1 MKNIAEKIRKYAKPY
16 LLLILLIAV
25 QLIYTSFCFVTK
37 KQGCH
42 SDEIWSYGLA
52 NSYYQPFIYMKDGV
66 FIDDMTVDDVINYNE
81 WESGEVF
88 KDYITVQPGER
99 FAYGSVY
106 HNQTLDHHPPLYYML
121 LHTVCSFFPNSFSLY
136 YSFFLNCIFLIV
148 TQVFLYKLSKLILK
162 SEYAA
167 LLPCILYGAGT
178 GALSTFVFLRQY
190 SLLTALGVMYTY
202 FSAKLYLSENF
213 DLKKHLAP
221 VLITSFLMFMTH
233 YNGIAYVGIFTAC
246 MCVYLL
252 CKKKIKKLFIYGGSQ
267 LAALGLFFAVY
278 PAGWK
283 QIMGSGCYGE
293 KAFSFSEQM
302 RIFLNYVSKYNLGF
316 FVSLYKSSAYSY
328 VIAIIIL
335 LFGLLIPLSFLF
347 RKEPWFIKIRTH
359 FISILKT
366 CFTKTIVWIKKAD
379 FIPVFIF
386 ISSIAVIIAANK
398 TVDIT
403 EMKVYSM
410 RYIFITFPL
419 FVVTAVSL
427 VYFIIKKIPRINKNS
442 FIFTL
447 VVVICAVIRVNSI
460 SECEF
465 YFQSSNGKCDIANLV
480 SNKNCLVVSNIDEK
494 QVWRITHFTRYIYD
508 AKNVFHT
515 SSAVL
520 SSNMQKINSL
530 DEKVDYIFIISTSC
544 DIPEEKKN
552 EYLKSLSNQN
562 YNKNNSEEND
572 NSSIVVDKNVS
583 EKIESKYIDCTQDVE
598 ELLGNDYRIVCT
610 MNING
615 GEYFLL
621 EHE

>member
-16 LLLILLIAV
+16 MLLILLIAV

-246 MCVYLL
+246 MCIYLL

-267 LAALGLFFAVY
+267 LATLGLFFAVY

-302 RIFLNYVSKYNLGF
+302 RVFLNYVSKYNLGF

-335 LFGLLIPLSFLF
+335 FFGLMIPLSFLF
-347 RKEPWFIKIRTH
+347 RKEPWFIELRSR
-359 FISILKT
+359 FISTIKT
-366 CFTKTIVWIKKAD
+366 CFTKTREWIKKAD

-398 TVDIT
+398 TVDII

-410 RYIFITFPL
+410 RYIFMTFPL

-447 VVVICAVIRVNSI
+447 AIVICAVIRVNSI

-572 NSSIVVDKNVS
+572 NSSIVVDKDVS
-583 EKIESKYIDCTQDVE
+583 EKIESKYINCTQDVE

>member
-246 MCVYLL
+246 MCIYLL

-267 LAALGLFFAVY
+267 LATLGLFFAVY

-302 RIFLNYVSKYNLGF
+302 RVFLNYVSKYNLGF

-335 LFGLLIPLSFLF
+335 FFGLMIPLSFLF
-347 RKEPWFIKIRTH
+347 RKEPWFIELRSR
-359 FISILKT
+359 FISTIKT
-366 CFTKTIVWIKKAD
+366 CFTKTREWIKKAD

-398 TVDIT
+398 TVDII

-410 RYIFITFPL
+410 RYIFMTFPL

-447 VVVICAVIRVNSI
+447 AIVICAVIRVNSI

-572 NSSIVVDKNVS
+572 NSSIVVDKDVS
-583 EKIESKYIDCTQDVE
+583 EKIESKYINCTQDVE

>member
-16 LLLILLIAV
+16 MLLILLIAV

-246 MCVYLL
+246 MCIYLL

-267 LAALGLFFAVY
+267 LATLGLFFAVY

-302 RIFLNYVSKYNLGF
+302 RVFLNYVSKYNLGF

-335 LFGLLIPLSFLF
+335 FFGLMIPLSFLF
-347 RKEPWFIKIRTH
+347 RKEPWFIELRSR
-359 FISILKT
+359 FISTIKT
-366 CFTKTIVWIKKAD
+366 CFTKTREWIKKAD

-398 TVDIT
+398 TVDII

-410 RYIFITFPL
+410 RYIFMTFPL

-447 VVVICAVIRVNSI
+447 AIVICAVIRVNSI

-572 NSSIVVDKNVS
+572 NSSIVVDKDVS
-583 EKIESKYIDCTQDVE
+583 KKIESKYINCTQDVE

>member
-66 FIDDMTVDDVINYNE
+66 FIDNMTVDDVINYNE

-190 SLLTALGVMYTY
+190 SLLTALGVMYSY

-213 DLKKHLAP
+213 DLKKHLTP

-366 CFTKTIVWIKKAD
+366 CFTKTIVRIKKAD

-419 FVVTAVSL
+419 FVVIAVSL

-572 NSSIVVDKNVS
+572 SSSIVVDKNVS
-583 EKIESKYIDCTQDVE
+583 KKIKSKYIDCTQDVE

-610 MNING
+610 INING

>member
-16 LLLILLIAV
+16 MLLILLIAV

-178 GALSTFVFLRQY
+178 GALATFVFLRQY

-246 MCVYLL
+246 MCIYLL

-267 LAALGLFFAVY
+267 LATLGLFFAVY

-302 RIFLNYVSKYNLGF
+302 RVFLNYVSKYNLGF

-335 LFGLLIPLSFLF
+335 FFGLMIPLSFLF
-347 RKEPWFIKIRTH
+347 RKEPWFIELRSR
-359 FISILKT
+359 FISTIKT
-366 CFTKTIVWIKKAD
+366 CFTKTREWIKKAD

-398 TVDIT
+398 TVDII

-410 RYIFITFPL
+410 RYIFMTFPL

-447 VVVICAVIRVNSI
+447 AIVICAVIRVNSI

-572 NSSIVVDKNVS
+572 NSSIVVDKDVS
-583 EKIESKYIDCTQDVE
+583 EKIESKNINCTQDVE

>member
-81 WESGEVF
+81 WESGVVF

-419 FVVTAVSL
+419 FVVIAVSL

-583 EKIESKYIDCTQDVE
+583 KKIESKYIDCTQDVE

-615 GEYFLL
+615 GEFFLL

>member
-1 MKNIAEKIRKYAKPY
+1 MKNIADKIRKYAKPY
-16 LLLILLIAV
+16 MLLILLIAV

-246 MCVYLL
+246 MCIYLL

-267 LAALGLFFAVY
+267 LATLGLFFAVY

-302 RIFLNYVSKYNLGF
+302 RVFLNYVSKYNLGF

-335 LFGLLIPLSFLF
+335 FFGLMIPLSFLF
-347 RKEPWFIKIRTH
+347 RKEPWFIELRSR
-359 FISILKT
+359 FISTIKT
-366 CFTKTIVWIKKAD
+366 CFTKTREWIKKAD

-398 TVDIT
+398 TVDII

-410 RYIFITFPL
+410 RYIFMTFPL

-447 VVVICAVIRVNSI
+447 AIVICAVIRVNSI

-572 NSSIVVDKNVS
+572 NSSIVVDKDVS
-583 EKIESKYIDCTQDVE
+583 EKIESKYINCTQDVE